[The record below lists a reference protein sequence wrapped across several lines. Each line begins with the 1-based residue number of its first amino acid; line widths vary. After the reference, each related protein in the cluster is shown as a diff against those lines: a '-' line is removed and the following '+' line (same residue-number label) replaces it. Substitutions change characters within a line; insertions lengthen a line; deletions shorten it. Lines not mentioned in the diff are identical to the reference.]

1 VHLNP
6 NVQTVVNDLLGA
18 APGIILCPPQSYKP
32 FVRLMD
38 SCHLILTD
46 SGGIQEEGPSL
57 GKPVLVMRELTERPE
72 GVEAGVNILVGTD
85 STAIVDAATRLLS
98 SEEEYQSVSS
108 SKNPYGDGHSGQ
120 RIAAFLKTRLA

>member
-1 VHLNP
+1 M
-6 NVQTVVNDLLGA
+6 VQKRLARHEGILLT
-18 APGIILCPPQSYKP
+18 APISYKP

-38 SCHLILTD
+38 ACHLILTD

-85 STAIVDAATRLLS
+85 VDTITNTAARLL
-98 SEEEYQSVSS
+98 EDD
-108 SKNPYGDGHSGQ
+108 K
-120 RIAAFLKTRLA
+120 A